1 MKYRKHLG
9 FTALA
14 ALVMAGLVLAGTP
27 QTIVID
33 GVNDFLLVNLIEDD
47 GGDTEFPEID
57 LDSIFVTN
65 DTNKLYFGI
74 QYDQGGWGDCQIG
87 IAISTGEPGGTSDP
101 WGRAIAWTNAPHKP
115 DYFAYCNLDSDWEEL
130 RNWDDALSTWDPAI
144 YAGTGSLGWVNN
156 TSFDELGLNLSDLG
170 LAIGDTIYYEI
181 FTTQNFD
188 NKGPL
193 DLMAG
198 DDDQLSTPGGTT
210 WEVAQPVELDSM
222 FMYIVQASV
231 DAVPPTVETFYA
243 EGKEGKTTGTLATD
257 VFELRFSEPVDETT
271 AETVGNYTLSG
282 GTVSISSVVR
292 NATFPDRVTITLD
305 ASVLPSYA
313 DYQIVVA
320 NVEDLAGNPIV
331 ENGET
336 NTGAFFYKGLMW
348 KGLMGLH
355 MRQHS
360 FAPTVDTFTVE
371 GSLAPLT
378 FGLCDN
384 MFLADNS
391 DSIYVGF
398 ASFSLLGELVSFVWE
413 IQDTTLE
420 WKFAHQC
427 AEYEPLA
434 ANRTHILS
442 AQNGAWDTLEY
453 WWNDEDAG
461 SFTAGPI
468 DVIFTVDGNTY
479 GATLDSVMS
488 INGSALPL
496 SFAIPS
502 LNDMADDGIYPDAVA
517 ADGTYSLAVRFPFL
531 SPKTVG
537 YKYVYNDV
545 YECQLESD
553 REVWL
558 NDAAFDTIGGA
569 MGPIIM
575 PLQYY
580 DRCGTT
586 GRAVEVVLRVD
597 SRWVKPGAADTIA
610 VNGNENN
617 QLPLVLSWAIPSIN
631 PMVDDGTGWDVV
643 ADDGIYATSI
653 VFPDSSDKF
662 VEYKYLYNSTFEC
675 TTQANRDFF
684 ISELFDDLGNPQI
697 LELAYFNTCWTD
709 VTEEIPVIPFE
720 LKQNFPNPFNPVTTI
735 TFSVPERGRAVL
747 DVYNVK
753 GELVQTLIDD
763 VVSEGEVSVTWDA
776 TDRYGRQISSGVYFY
791 RLRGGEIEMSR
802 KMILLR

>member
-14 ALVMAGLVLAGTP
+14 ALVMAGLVLAATP

-47 GGDTEFPEID
+47 GGDTEHAELD

-74 QYDQGGWGDCQIG
+74 QYDKGSWTTCQIG
-87 IAISTGEPGGTSDP
+87 IAISTGDPGGTSDP

-115 DYFAYCNLDSDWEEL
+115 DYYAYCNLDNSWQEL
-130 RNWDDALSTWDPAI
+130 RNWDNALSTWDPAI
-144 YAGTGSLGWVNN
+144 YAGTSSLGWVNG
-156 TSFDELGLNLSDLG
+156 TGFEELGLNLSDLG
-170 LAIGDTIYYEI
+170 LAIGDTIYYEVI
-181 FTTQNFD
+181 STQGFD
-188 NKGPL
+188 DKGPL

-210 WEVAQPVELDSM
+210 WQVSVPVELDSM
-222 FMYIVQASV
+222 FMYIIQASA
-231 DAVPPTVETFYA
+231 DIVPPTVEAFYA
-243 EGKEGKTTGTLATD
+243 EGKEGQASGAMVTD

-271 AETVGNYTLSG
+271 AETAGNYTLSG

-305 ASVLPSYA
+305 ATVTPSS
-313 DYQIVVA
+313 DIYQITVA
-320 NVEDLAGNPIV
+320 DVEDLAGNPIV

-336 NTGAFFYKGLMW
+336 NVGAFFYKGLMW

-360 FAPTVDTFTVE
+360 FAPAVDTFTVE
-371 GSLAPLT
+371 GSLSPLT

-391 DSIYVGF
+391 DSIYIGY
-398 ASFSLLGELVSFVWE
+398 ASFSLVGQMVAMTWE

-442 AQNGAWDTLEY
+442 YQNGDWDTLEY

-468 DVIFTVDGNTY
+468 DVILTVDANTY
-479 GATLDSVMS
+479 GATIDSVMS

-496 SFAIPS
+496 SFDIPS
-502 LNDMADDGIYPDAVA
+502 FNDLADDGVYPDDTAG
-517 ADGTYSLAVRFPFL
+517 DGIYAIVVRFPAL
-531 SPKTVG
+531 SPKTVE

-545 YECQLESD
+545 YECRLEGN
-553 REVWL
+553 RNVWL

-569 MGPIIM
+569 MGPIVM

-580 DRCGTT
+580 DRCSTT
-586 GRAVEVVLRVD
+586 GRAVEVVFKVD
-597 SRWVKPGAADTIA
+597 SRWVKPGPLDTIA
-610 VNGNENN
+610 VNGSESN
-617 QLPLVLSWAIPSIN
+617 QLPLVMSWAIPSIN
-631 PMVDDGTGWDVV
+631 PMVDDGTGWDDT

-662 VEYKYLYNSTFEC
+662 VEYKYLMNSTYEC
-675 TTQANRDFF
+675 STQANRGLF
-684 ISELFDDLGNPQI
+684 IDDTFDDQGNPQI

-709 VTEEIPVIPFE
+709 VTEEIPAIPFV

-763 VVSEGEVSVTWDA
+763 VVSAGEVSITWDA
-776 TDRYGRQISSGVYFY
+776 RDRYGRQISSGVYFY
-791 RLRGGEIEMSR
+791 RLRVGDIEMSR